1 MKKHIL
7 RFRKIDKG
15 IFDDIK
21 KGLKTIETRAAT
33 VKFRTIRKG
42 DILVFLCDGKKF
54 NREVIEVKHFKNIDN
69 MAKSLDIKKIMP
81 QVSSL
86 KEMKTVYYCF
96 PGYQEKI
103 KKFGL
108 IAVRFK

>member
-7 RFRKIDKG
+7 RFKKIDKG
-15 IFDDIK
+15 IFNDIK

-33 VKFRTIRKG
+33 IKFRNIKKG
-42 DILVFLCDGKKF
+42 DTLVFLCDKERF
-54 NREVIEVKHFKNIDN
+54 NKEVIEVKHFKSIDN
-69 MAKSLDIKKIMP
+69 MAKNLDIKKVMP
-81 QVSSL
+81 QISSL
-86 KEMKTVYYCF
+86 KEMKAVYYCF

-103 KKFGL
+103 NKFGL